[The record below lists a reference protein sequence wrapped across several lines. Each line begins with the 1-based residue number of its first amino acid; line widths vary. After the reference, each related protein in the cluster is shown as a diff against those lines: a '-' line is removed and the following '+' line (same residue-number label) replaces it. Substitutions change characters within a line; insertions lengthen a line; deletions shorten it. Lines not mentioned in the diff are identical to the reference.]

1 MRPPREPCPP
11 PMQFSGPHREAAHQE
26 GGWVG
31 ASPGRTFRKSLFHTV
46 SLMSAWCRPGLKE
59 MGLNAPSKSR
69 ACWSSALGAVVHSEG
84 GGLTVHP
91 APSSECRSNQPIRSS
106 EARPILSSP
115 PPLSESRLLPGR
127 ENTPHGE
134 LSRCRPGASSSTWG
148 LVRNANFLGSHP
160 RPDES

>member
-1 MRPPREPCPP
+1 MALSLSALCWWKPTLAPSPRTVPASHAVLWTS
-11 PMQFSGPHREAAHQE
+11 QRGSTQE

-106 EARPILSSP
+106 EARAHPVLPATPLRVP
-115 PPLSESRLLPGR
+115 PPS
-127 ENTPHGE
+127 GE
-134 LSRCRPGASSSTWG
+134 GKHTSWGALQVQAWG
-148 LVRNANFLGSHP
+148 QQQHLGAC
-160 RPDES
+160 

>member
-106 EARPILSSP
+106 EARAHPVLPATPLRVP
-115 PPLSESRLLPGR
+115 PPS
-127 ENTPHGE
+127 GE
-134 LSRCRPGASSSTWG
+134 GKHTSWGALQVQAWG
-148 LVRNANFLGSHP
+148 QQQHLGACKKCKFSWVP
-160 RPDES
+160 SQT